1 MAKFLG
7 LGLWSKRVGLVEK
20 QHLSLPAVAPFP
32 LVFVSCLAALLT
44 PAPVPASQDAS
55 VMPLVPAANWRPVS
69 SQKLD
74 GSAVTRSG
82 GDPAVDAEYGVKAVE
97 FRTYQ
102 LDNGVAGAAQTADV
116 VIEEASDA
124 SAAYGLLTYY
134 QSESMTPEK
143 GVQLTVAS
151 RDLAL
156 MARGRVFLRF
166 IRPTGSH
173 VSADEFRGLL
183 ILVAGTRPSAD
194 AAVSLPTPLP
204 PTGLVPG
211 SEKYLLGTEATR
223 RILPSFPTE
232 LIGFEQGAELQVGS
246 YLTGSN
252 HAASG
257 KYRST
262 ALAITYPTPQI
273 ARARFG
279 LMEKRLNLNQD
290 RGPGSLY
297 GKRSGSFIFVAIGE
311 SQAATSHLLDLFNV
325 SAQVSGIP
333 RYPGKK
339 SVVLQMLELIVA
351 NLLLVTLLVGTAIL
365 GGVLI
370 VLSKRVARRW
380 FPNWEWVSPEGERL
394 ITLNLK

>member
-1 MAKFLG
+1 MARFLG
-7 LGLWSKRVGLVEK
+7 LGRWSKRVGSIGK
-20 QHLSLPAVAPFP
+20 GYFSLLAGTLFP
-32 LVFVSCLAALLT
+32 LVLVSCLAALVAPT
-44 PAPVPASQDAS
+44 PVPASQDAS

-69 SQKLD
+69 AQKLD
-74 GSAVTRSG
+74 GSTVSRWG
-82 GDPAVDAEYGVKAVE
+82 GDPAVDAEYGVKSVE

-102 LDNGVAGAAQTADV
+102 LDNGLAGAAETASV
-116 VIEEASDA
+116 VIEEASDT
-124 SAAYGLLTYY
+124 SAAYGLMTYY

-143 GVQLTVAS
+143 SVLLTMAS

-166 IRPTGSH
+166 IRPAGSH
-173 VSADEFRGLL
+173 ITADEFRGLL

-194 AAVSLPTPLP
+194 AAASLPTPLP

-211 SEKYLLGTEATR
+211 SEKYLLGTQAAR
-223 RILPSFPTE
+223 GVLPSFPTD

-246 YLTGSN
+246 YVTGSN
-252 HAASG
+252 HAVPG
-257 KYRST
+257 KRRST
-262 ALAITYPTPQI
+262 VLAISYPTPQI

-279 LMEKRLNLNQD
+279 LMERKLSLNQD
-290 RGPGSLY
+290 HGPESLY
-297 GKRSGSFIFVAIGE
+297 GKRSGSFIFVAMGD
-311 SQAATSHLLDLFNV
+311 SQAATSRLLDLFNV

-339 SVVLQMLELIVA
+339 SVVLQMLELILA

-380 FPNWEWVSPEGERL
+380 FPNWEWVSPEAERL